1 MASDS
6 TETLPSEKSHRS
18 RRGGVLLSFG
28 IVALLV
34 LAAAGYFFSARDAGK
49 DTSPAPKSQQA
60 ARPGGEDVASRPVD
74 NAGQPSAS
82 LHPTAPVS
90 SAVPATEASSA
101 PPVAPALSSGTSSP
115 QPTSQD
121 SAAPTQAPTDSVP
134 VQSAIRPTP
143 APPSSMRD
151 QPTSLPNDEIAF
163 VQKQGVNIRSEPS
176 VAGRIVGSASKGRQF
191 KVTRRV
197 GNWAQVEGDF
207 GTGWISGRL
216 LGPEKP

>member
-6 TETLPSEKSHRS
+6 TETFPSEKSRRS
-18 RRGGVLLSFG
+18 RRGGVLLSLG

-34 LAAAGYFFSARDAGK
+34 LGAAGYFFSARDAGK
-49 DTSPAPKSQQA
+49 EASPAPKSQQA
-60 ARPGGEDVASRPVD
+60 GRAGGEDVASRPVD

-82 LHPTAPVS
+82 PTTPAP
-90 SAVPATEASSA
+90 SAVPATEAPSA
-101 PPVAPALSSGTSSP
+101 PPVAPAPSSGTSRP
-115 QPTSQD
+115 PPTSQD
-121 SAAPTQAPTDSVP
+121 SAAPAQAPTDSAP
-134 VQSAIRPTP
+134 VQSAVRPAP

-191 KVTRRV
+191 KVIRRV
-197 GNWAQVEGDF
+197 GNWAQVEGDT

>member
-28 IVALLV
+28 IVGLLV
-34 LAAAGYFFSARDAGK
+34 LGAAGYFFSARDVGK

-90 SAVPATEASSA
+90 SAVPATEAPSA